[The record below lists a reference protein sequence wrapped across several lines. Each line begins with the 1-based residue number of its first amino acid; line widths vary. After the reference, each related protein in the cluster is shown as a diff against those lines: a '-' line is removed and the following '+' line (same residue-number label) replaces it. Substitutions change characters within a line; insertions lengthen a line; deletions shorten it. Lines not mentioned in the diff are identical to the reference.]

1 MLYTAFELT
10 VICFHDH
17 VNRIMAL
24 DLSLVGKASN
34 PSSFSYTWKDVVLY
48 ALGIGAKKDELDY
61 LYEGRGPKVI
71 PSFAVVPAFQP
82 MFEIVTKTG
91 GDLAM
96 IVHGA
101 QRVRLR
107 GQIPAEGTLT
117 TTAKIRGIY
126 DYRKFAIVVVD
137 TETKDRAGKVLFDTT
152 SQIIFR
158 GEGSFGGELPPKEE
172 KVAEIPKGKPADFR
186 IEEATSPEQ
195 ALLYRLSGDL
205 NPLHAD
211 PEFSARVG
219 FTQGPILHGL
229 CTYGYMVRHV
239 AKGACGGDAT
249 KMTGFEGHFRK
260 PVWPGD
266 TLVTEGWKVTAG
278 KIALQVS
285 VKERSETVL
294 AGAWVTRDTP

>member
-1 MLYTAFELT
+1 
-10 VICFHDH
+10 
-17 VNRIMAL
+17 MAL
-24 DLSLVGKASN
+24 DLSLVGKESA
-34 PSSFSYTWKDVVLY
+34 PSSFTYAWKDVVLY

-71 PSFAVVPAFQP
+71 PSFAVVP
-82 MFEIVTKTG
+82 MFNSMFDLVGNTG

-96 IVHGA
+96 VVHGA
-101 QRVRLR
+101 QRVRMQAVL
-107 GQIPAEGTLT
+107 PPSGTLV
-117 TTAKIRGIY
+117 TTATIRGMY
-126 DYRKFAIVVVD
+126 DLRRLAVVLVD
-137 TETKDRAGKVLFDTT
+137 TVTKDESGKQLFDAT

-158 GEGSFGGELPPKEE
+158 GEGGFGGETPPREA
-172 KVAEIPKGKPADFR
+172 KVAEIPKGQPADFR
-186 IEEATSPEQ
+186 IEETTTAEQ

-211 PEFSARVG
+211 PEFAAKVG
-219 FTQGPILHGL
+219 FTQGPLLHGL

-249 KMTGFEGHFRK
+249 KVTGFEAKFSK

-266 TLVTEGWKVTAG
+266 TLVTEGWRASDG

-285 VKERSETVL
+285 VKERSENVIT
-294 AGAWVTRDTP
+294 GAWASVRE